1 MSFPG
6 IHIWT
11 DIRHLDHKNK
21 RITEFKCSIRVR
33 SHRFFV
39 ILESSSLPCSRKRDI
54 FRISNSE
61 SNNSN
66 RNVQIWYFDIFENY
80 QFRPRNGMFSQNYS
94 NIGDFGFEITFHTR
108 KMLF

>member
-11 DIRHLDHKNK
+11 EIRRLDCKQQNY
-21 RITEFKCSIRVR
+21 RIQMFHSCSFP
-33 SHRFFV
+33 SFFV